1 MLYHISRIIIKL
13 IRHQCGVGIDRLTYG
28 TEHRTLETWFM
39 TKLVLHA
46 VREENELGQLV
57 VHMEENDIESLLKP
71 EG

>member
-1 MLYHISRIIIKL
+1 
-13 IRHQCGVGIDRLTYG
+13 
-28 TEHRTLETWFM
+28 M